1 MCVCVRA
8 CANAHE
14 YLMDAVLN
22 ELQMQ
27 TKAVVKLSVIYVFEN
42 NLFPK
47 NIWMPI
53 LNSLKVKKRI
63 DLELI
68 TSV

>member
-1 MCVCVRA
+1 
-8 CANAHE
+8 
-14 YLMDAVLN
+14 MDAVLN